1 MLWLT
6 VCGAGLAT
14 YATRASFIVVAR
26 KFVMPARVQHAFRF
40 LPAAILSALVCSQV
54 FLLQG
59 TTLSSNG
66 PRLLTASF
74 AALIAWRT
82 KSALWTIGG
91 GMGTLWLLQWLTSV
105 I

>member
-6 VCGAGLAT
+6 MCGAGLAT
-14 YATRASFIVVAR
+14 YATRASFIALAR
-26 KFVMPARVQHAFRF
+26 KFVMPARVQYAFRF
-40 LPAAILSALVCSQV
+40 LPAAILSALVCSQL

-66 PRLLTASF
+66 PRLLAASF
-74 AALIAWRT
+74 AALVAWHT
-82 KSALWTIGG
+82 KSALWTIGV

>member
-6 VCGAGLAT
+6 MCGAGLAT
-14 YATRASFIVVAR
+14 YATRASFIALAR

-40 LPAAILSALVCSQV
+40 LPVAILSALVCSQV

-66 PRLLTASF
+66 PRLLAASL
-74 AALIAWRT
+74 AALVAWRT
-82 KSALWTIGG
+82 RSSLSAISV
-91 GMGTLWLLQWLTSV
+91 GMGTL
-105 I
+105 